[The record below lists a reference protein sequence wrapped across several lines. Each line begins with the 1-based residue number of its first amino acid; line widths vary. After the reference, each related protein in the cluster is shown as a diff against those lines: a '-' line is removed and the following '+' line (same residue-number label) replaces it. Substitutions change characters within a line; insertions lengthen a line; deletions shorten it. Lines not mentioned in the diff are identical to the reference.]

1 MHISTFG
8 LRKLLVKNRI
18 GYDKEWIKLGTL
30 AYHGGQGRGTHNNNM
45 RGRLYITECK
55 KKKKKTQF
63 VQLILEKKY
72 KYGTVFWN

>member
-55 KKKKKTQF
+55 KKKKENSICSANF
-63 VQLILEKKY
+63 RKKI
-72 KYGTVFWN
+72 

>member
-55 KKKKKTQF
+55 KKKKKAQF